1 MKRKLRVAALA
12 VALLS
17 VGLWWAGG
25 AHRGWTQ
32 TTVTRWELDAVTGI
46 NGPVIERK
54 FVPGVE
60 LLAAGVAVA
69 LALYGLSFVARKK

>member
-1 MKRKLRVAALA
+1 MTALA
-12 VALLS
+12 LALGCVAF
-17 VGLWWAGG
+17 WWAGG

-46 NGPVIERK
+46 DGPVTERK

-60 LLAAGVAVA
+60 FPIAGFAGA
-69 LALYGLSFVARKK
+69 LALFGLSFVGRKK